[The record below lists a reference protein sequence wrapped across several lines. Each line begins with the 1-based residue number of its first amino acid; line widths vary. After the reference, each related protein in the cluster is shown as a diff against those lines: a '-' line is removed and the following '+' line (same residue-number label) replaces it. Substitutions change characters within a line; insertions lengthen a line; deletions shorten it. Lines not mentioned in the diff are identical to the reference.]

1 MKIIILAG
9 GTGTRLWPLS
19 RTKYPKQFLKL
30 NGMEQSIFQLTIH
43 RCLRMVPL
51 EDIYIVTNSDYKYL
65 ISGQIEEMGYKCIN
79 ENILLEPQ
87 SKNTLP
93 AIFNGVK
100 AIRKKSEDMVA
111 VFSSDHL
118 IGNDDAFIA
127 TIQKAGQLTEKYL
140 LTFGARPVSPET
152 GYGYIKPGK
161 PVGIGYEVDRFKE
174 KPDFETAKKY
184 LESGYLWNCG
194 IFMFNSAL
202 FYDEVKNHCI
212 DVFNAFQSEDTEE
225 CFRLTPS
232 ISIDYGLMEKSR
244 SVAVI
249 PLDVQWNDLGS
260 FATFYDQYE
269 AQKDERG
276 NVLFNGEVLIDST
289 NNMIYSDGDKTIVA
303 IGVNDLVVV
312 DQKDALLI
320 CHKDHTQKVREAV
333 YELKKANDTRT
344 DYHLTEYRPWGS
356 CTLLE
361 EGRFYKIRRL
371 SVLPG
376 KRLSYQMHYHR
387 SEHWIVV
394 SGTATVVIDGKESL
408 ISSNESV
415 FVKNGCKHS
424 IANNGKI
431 VLQVIEVQSGLYL
444 EEDDIVRFD
453 AEGITDG
460 G

>member
-1 MKIIILAG
+1 MKVIILAG

-19 RTKYPKQFLKL
+19 RSKYPKQFLKL
-30 NGMEQSIFQLTIH
+30 NGMEQSIFQLTIQ
-43 RCLRMVPL
+43 RCLRIVSL
-51 EDIYIVTNSDYKYL
+51 EDIYIVTNNDYKYL
-65 ISGQIEEMGYKCIN
+65 ISGQIEEMGYKPML

-100 AIRKKSEDMVA
+100 AIRKKCDDIIA

-118 IGNDDAFIA
+118 IGNDDAFIS
-127 TIQKAGQLTEKYL
+127 TILEARQLTDRYL
-140 LTFGARPVSPET
+140 LTFGACPESPET
-152 GYGYIKPGK
+152 GYGYIKPGN
-161 PVGIGYEVDRFKE
+161 PEGPGFIVDEFKE
-174 KPDFETAKKY
+174 KPDLETAVKY
-184 LESGYLWNCG
+184 VESGYLWNCG

-202 FYDEVKNHCI
+202 FTDEVKVHCAE
-212 DVFNAFQSEDTEE
+212 VYNAFLSEDNEE

-244 SVAVI
+244 SVAVV
-249 PLDVQWNDLGS
+249 PLKAQWNDLGS

-269 AQKDERG
+269 AQKDKNG
-276 NVLFNGEVLIDST
+276 NVRFNGEVLVDSS
-289 NNMIYSDGDKTIVA
+289 NNIIYSDGDKAIVA
-303 IGVNDLVVV
+303 IGINDLVVV

-320 CHKDHTQKVREAV
+320 CHKDQTQKVKEGV
-333 YELKKANDTRT
+333 NELKKANDTRA

-376 KRLSYQMHYHR
+376 KKLSYQMHYHR

-394 SGTATVVIDGKESL
+394 SGTATVVIDGTESL
-408 ISSNESV
+408 VSGNESV

-444 EEDDIVRFD
+444 EEDDIVRYD
-453 AEGITDG
+453 DED
-460 G
+460 

>member
-1 MKIIILAG
+1 MKVIILAG

-30 NGMEQSIFQLTIH
+30 NGMEQSIFQLTIQ
-43 RCLRMVPL
+43 RCLRLVSL
-51 EDIYIVTNSDYKYL
+51 EDIYIVTNNDYKYL
-65 ISGQIEEMGYKCIN
+65 ISGQIEEMGYKPFS

-100 AIRKKSEDMVA
+100 AIRKKCDDIVA

-118 IGNDDAFIA
+118 IGNDDAFVS
-127 TIQKAGQLTEKYL
+127 TIVEAKQLTDKYL
-140 LTFGARPVSPET
+140 LTFGACPESPET

-161 PVGIGYEVDRFKE
+161 PEGPGFIVDEFKE
-174 KPDFETAKKY
+174 KPDIQTAIKY
-184 LESGYLWNCG
+184 VESGYLWNCG
-194 IFMFNSAL
+194 IFMFNSSL
-202 FYDEVKNHCI
+202 FFDEVRNHCPE
-212 DVFNAFQSEDTEE
+212 VFNSFISDDIEE

-232 ISIDYGLMEKSR
+232 ISIDYGVMEKSR
-244 SVAVI
+244 SVAVV
-249 PLDVQWNDLGS
+249 PLKVQWNDLGS

-269 AQKDERG
+269 AQKDESG
-276 NVLFNGEVLIDST
+276 NVRFNGEVLIDST
-289 NNMIYSDGDKTIVA
+289 NNMIYSDGDKAIVA
-303 IGVNDLVVV
+303 IGINDLVVV

-320 CHKDHTQKVREAV
+320 CHKDQTQKVKEGV
-333 YELKKANDTRT
+333 NELKKANDTRT
-344 DYHLTEYRPWGS
+344 DYHLTEYRQWGS

-361 EGRFYKIRRL
+361 EGKFYKIRRL
-371 SVLPG
+371 SVMPG
-376 KRLSYQMHYHR
+376 KKVSYQMHYHR

-394 SGTATVVIDGKESL
+394 SGTATVVIDGVESL
-408 ISSNESV
+408 VSSNESV

-431 VLQVIEVQSGLYL
+431 VLQVLEVQSGLYL

-453 AEGITDG
+453 MDS
-460 G
+460 